1 MSTIFLENVQL
12 VCPLQQRNHTATLEL
27 REEKITAIHSAPQPS
42 SNAQRYD
49 CSGLVAFPGL
59 FDILTYCGDSDSP
72 HREDFTTLSTSASA
86 GGYTGIAL
94 GPWGEPCVDNASMMH
109 EFMSRARRTKL
120 NVHIIGALTAGLKG
134 THLAELGQMAEAGVA
149 GFSNGGAPIESS
161 VVLQRALQYARPF
174 GLPLFLRPSVAD
186 LERLG
191 VMQEGQVSARIGMRG
206 IPDASEGIGVERI
219 RQLSVGNKVCLTH
232 LSTKDCLHRIE
243 TIKADMSV
251 AVTAR
256 QFLLDTSLLESFEYD
271 TRLRLSPPVRD
282 VRAVLIEAFKA
293 GQIDIIFADHHP
305 LSRVEKEHTFEDAVP
320 GAMGLETA
328 LSAVFTAVGPS
339 FIDQIV
345 ESMSVRPASLFGVV
359 KSLQI
364 DRQVDMVL
372 FDPKEEWFPKVPFFS
387 KGINEPLSLFCKLN
401 GPLKG
406 RVVGT
411 RLDDEW
417 TFMTETLKQRLITA
431 EQ

>member
-12 VCPLQQRNHTATLEL
+12 VCPLQERNHTATLEL
-27 REEKITAIHSAPQPS
+27 KEGRIAAIHSLPKPCAD
-42 SNAQRYD
+42 AQRYD

-72 HREDFTTLSTSASA
+72 HREDFTTLSKAASA
-86 GGYTGIAL
+86 GGYTDIAL
-94 GPWGEPCVDNASMMH
+94 GPWGEPCVDNASMVH
-109 EFMSRARRTKL
+109 EFMSRARRTAL
-120 NVHIIGALTAGLKG
+120 NVHVIGALTADLQG
-134 THLAELGQMAEAGVA
+134 TDLAELGQMAEAGVA

-186 LERLG
+186 LESLG

-206 IPDASEGIGVERI
+206 IPDASEAIGVERI
-219 RQLSVGNKVCLTH
+219 RQLSAGNKVCLTH

-243 TIKADMSV
+243 TIKSKMSV

-271 TRLRLSPPVRD
+271 TRLRLAPPVRD
-282 VRAVLIEAFKA
+282 VRSELADAFKA
-293 GQIDIIFADHHP
+293 GKIDIVFADHHP

-328 LSAVFTAVGPS
+328 LSAVFTAVGMS
-339 FIDQIV
+339 FIEQIV

-364 DRQVDMVL
+364 DHQVDMVL
-372 FDPKEEWFPKVPFFS
+372 FDPKAEWFPQKPFFS

-411 RLDDEW
+411 RRNDEW
-417 TFMTETLKQRLITA
+417 TYLAETLKQRLVNV